1 MYNYKIYEEI
11 SGECKKLWEEVEK
24 NSCHNF
30 FQSLEYIQ
38 EVIKKNKKILLKII
52 IIFEDKNVV
61 AILPLEIK
69 SLFFFETL
77 QWIGTEKSDYCNPII
92 SKNFYNIIDKKNFIK
107 LWDEI
112 LKKIGKFDIFFF
124 NNQPLYIEELNNPFV
139 NFFPTINFSNIYQIK
154 LPDTYE
160 KYKNNIRDKD
170 KKHFYEIHR
179 TSIKLSN
186 LEKKSSLIFEV
197 NNSFEKIFELKEIIR
212 DKINLLKDKKIKN
225 NLNTEFIDIYENL
238 INLKKNKF
246 FLMNLYVDN
255 KIISSCFG
263 ILYKNIFYY
272 FVPMLNSNDYNNFK
286 PGKILILK
294 IIEWSIS
301 KKINIFDFGLGNERY
316 KKDFSNTNI
325 SLHRYLNYRTLRGY
339 FVCKFLILFYKRLR
353 SF

>member
-38 EVIKKNKKILLKII
+38 EVIKKNKKTLLKII

-154 LPDTYE
+154 LPDTFE
-160 KYKNNIRDKD
+160 DYKKIIREKD

-179 TSIKLSN
+179 TLIKLDN
-186 LEKKSSLIFEV
+186 LKKNFEV
-197 NNSFEKIFELKEIIR
+197 KFYTDNLTNAELSLKEII
-212 DKINLLKDKKIKN
+212 KSKIKQLKIEKKKH
-225 NLNTEFIDIYENL
+225 NLNIDFIDIYEKLNNL
-238 INLKKNKF
+238 NNHNFIIAKLQ
-246 FLMNLYVDN
+246 VDN
-255 KIISSCFG
+255 KIVSACFG
-263 ILYKNIFYY
+263 IVYKNIFYY
-272 FVPMLNSNDYNNFK
+272 FIPILLTNNYSNFK
-286 PGKILILK
+286 IGKILLLK
-294 IIEWSIS
+294 IIDWCIS
-301 KKINIFDFGLGNERY
+301 RKIKVFDFGLGAEKY
-316 KKDFSNTNI
+316 KKYFSNSSTI
-325 SLHRYLNYRTLRGY
+325 LHRYIDFKNFKGFFLFIFLRIIFY
-339 FVCKFLILFYKRLR
+339 FK
-353 SF
+353 S

>member
-38 EVIKKNKKILLKII
+38 EVIKKNKKTLLKII

-92 SKNFYNIIDKKNFIK
+92 SKNFYNILDKKNFIK

-255 KIISSCFG
+255 KII
-263 ILYKNIFYY
+263 
-272 FVPMLNSNDYNNFK
+272 
-286 PGKILILK
+286 
-294 IIEWSIS
+294 
-301 KKINIFDFGLGNERY
+301 
-316 KKDFSNTNI
+316 
-325 SLHRYLNYRTLRGY
+325 
-339 FVCKFLILFYKRLR
+339 
-353 SF
+353 